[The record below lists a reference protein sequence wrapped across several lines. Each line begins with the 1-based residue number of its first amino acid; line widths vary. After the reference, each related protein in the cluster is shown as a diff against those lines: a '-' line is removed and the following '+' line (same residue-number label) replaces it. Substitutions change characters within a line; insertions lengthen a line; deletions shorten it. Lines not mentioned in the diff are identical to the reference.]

1 MEAAVILAEALVTE
15 AIDKKK
21 IIESLVEAIKLK
33 LSDINEHLELLTSEM
48 RTLRRKLKQL
58 DVLRKSM

>member
-1 MEAAVILAEALVTE
+1 MEAAVVLAEALVTE

-48 RTLRRKLKQL
+48 RTLRRELKQL
-58 DVLRKSM
+58 DVLRKAM

>member
-48 RTLRRKLKQL
+48 RTLRRELKQL
-58 DVLRKSM
+58 DVLRKAM

>member
-1 MEAAVILAEALVTE
+1 MEAAVVLAEALVTE

-48 RTLRRKLKQL
+48 RTLRRELKQL
-58 DVLRKSM
+58 DVLRKSI

>member
-1 MEAAVILAEALVTE
+1 MEAAVVLAEALVTE

-48 RTLRRKLKQL
+48 RTLRRELKQL

>member
-1 MEAAVILAEALVTE
+1 MEAAVVLAEALVTE